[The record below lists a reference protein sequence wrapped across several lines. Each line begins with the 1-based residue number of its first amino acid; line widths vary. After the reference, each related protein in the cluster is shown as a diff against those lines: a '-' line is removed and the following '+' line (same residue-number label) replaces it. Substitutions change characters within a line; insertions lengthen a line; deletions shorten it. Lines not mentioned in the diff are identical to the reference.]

1 MSTHDAYFNRL
12 QAALQAEGE
21 LLPRL
26 IVDLDRLD
34 HNIDQAVA
42 FAAQAGK
49 ALRLVE
55 KSLPSFQ
62 LLDYIA
68 RRAGTRRLMS
78 FTNPFSISTPGTGRM
93 PTSCLASRC
102 RRRWLNVS
110 ISCIRAGLIHSGNCN
125 G

>member
-1 MSTHDAYFNRL
+1 MKVIDGKAVSAKVL
-12 QAALQAEGE
+12 EECQAEAAALQAEGE

-68 RRAGTRRLMS
+68 RLYFVTVHFHDNDSKG
-78 FTNPFSISTPGTGRM
+78 I
-93 PTSCLASRC
+93 SRC
-102 RRRWLNVS
+102 LTGAVTGGKVS
-110 ISCIRAGLIHSGNCN
+110 LPPPNPVDYANT
-125 G
+125 

>member
-1 MSTHDAYFNRL
+1 MSAHDAYFSRL

-68 RRAGTRRLMS
+68 RRAGT
-78 FTNPFSISTPGTGRM
+78 
-93 PTSCLASRC
+93 
-102 RRRWLNVS
+102 
-110 ISCIRAGLIHSGNCN
+110 
-125 G
+125 